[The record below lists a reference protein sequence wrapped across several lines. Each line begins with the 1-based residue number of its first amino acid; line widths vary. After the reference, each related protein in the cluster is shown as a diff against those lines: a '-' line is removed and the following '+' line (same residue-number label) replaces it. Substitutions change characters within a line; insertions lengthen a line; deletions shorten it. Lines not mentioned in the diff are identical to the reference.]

1 MTQDGW
7 AVIVKMDNGFA
18 FEYQHMQEQCPL
30 QEGERVEQGQFLG
43 TEGTTGQITGLHLHM
58 EMQDL
63 SSGREWDYTATLS
76 SYLNPAIICG
86 IQNITGTNWIYDGTP
101 IPPTPTPIK
110 TSKNNWLKKRAKKV
124 IINY

>member
-7 AVIVKMDNGFA
+7 AVIVKMDNGIA
-18 FEYQHMQEQCPL
+18 FEYQHMQEQCSL
-30 QEGERVEQGQFLG
+30 QEGERVEQAQFLG

-76 SYLNPAIICG
+76 SYLNPA
-86 IQNITGTNWIYDGTP
+86 NYMRNSKYNWNKLD
-101 IPPTPTPIK
+101 
-110 TSKNNWLKKRAKKV
+110 L
-124 IINY
+124 